1 MRVTPGASR
10 DKVLGLHGDALKVAV
25 RQPPERGKANRA
37 VTRLLADAL
46 DTRAANVTIA
56 RGETSRDKV
65 VHFAGWS
72 ADALRARI
80 QALLVTLED
89 A

>member
-10 DKVLGLHGDALKVAV
+10 EKITGLFGDALKVAV

-37 VTRLLADAL
+37 VTRLLAEAL
-46 DTRAANVTIA
+46 GASAADVAIA
-56 RGETSRDKV
+56 KGETSRDKV

-72 ADALRARI
+72 ADALRQRMR
-80 QALLVTLED
+80 ALLVELGL